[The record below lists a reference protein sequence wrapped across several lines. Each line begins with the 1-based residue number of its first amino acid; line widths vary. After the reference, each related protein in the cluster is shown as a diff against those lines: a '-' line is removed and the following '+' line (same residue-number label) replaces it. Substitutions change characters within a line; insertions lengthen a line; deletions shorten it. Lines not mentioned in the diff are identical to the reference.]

1 MRTPSID
8 RAPDMWTPVRT
19 LNAVRNVATP
29 RTFRRGAAQLTSLH
43 AVTSAKTE
51 PPPRFHSLEMA
62 NKRRQLLERPGL
74 LTYKRGMISWF
85 TNDGKQLAATVLEVD
100 LCEVLQNK
108 TLSLDG
114 YYAVQLGQGTKLKNV
129 TAQLLKHCQK
139 AGVSPK
145 KHIAE
150 FRVRDASGLIP
161 EGTEV
166 TADYFAVGQ
175 KVDCQSISK
184 GKGFAGVMKRHGFAG
199 LRATHGVSKA
209 HRSAGSMGAT
219 QDPGRVL
226 PGKKMA
232 GHMGVNLRTVLNNE
246 VLYTD
251 GAHGILVVK
260 GQVAGPRGC
269 VVKVADAKRLY
280 GKSEDGSR

>member
-166 TADYFAVGQ
+166 TADYFASHTWCFQGAQIRRVHGGYSGPWQSVTRQEDGGPHGGQ
-175 KVDCQSISK
+175 P
-184 GKGFAGVMKRHGFAG
+184 
-199 LRATHGVSKA
+199 A
-209 HRSAGSMGAT
+209 HRFE
-219 QDPGRVL
+219 QR
-226 PGKKMA
+226 
-232 GHMGVNLRTVLNNE
+232 GVV
-246 VLYTD
+246 
-251 GAHGILVVK
+251 H
-260 GQVAGPRGC
+260 
-269 VVKVADAKRLY
+269 
-280 GKSEDGSR
+280 